1 MLADQTEVEWLGT
14 MAQRYKDEMRA
25 GTCSID
31 KAYRALTD
39 NGERMPM
46 YVHLPRWIDDELPDR
61 ADEAGTSRQAVLVQ
75 LLTQLFG
82 EDWAPRSTA

>member
-1 MLADQTEVEWLGT
+1 
-14 MAQRYKDEMRA
+14 MRA

-39 NGERMPM
+39 NGERMPR
-46 YVHLPRWIDDELPDR
+46 YVHLPLWTDDELPDR
-61 ADEAGTSRQAVLVQ
+61 ADEAGTSRRAVLVQ

-82 EDWAPRSTA
+82 ADWAPRSAA